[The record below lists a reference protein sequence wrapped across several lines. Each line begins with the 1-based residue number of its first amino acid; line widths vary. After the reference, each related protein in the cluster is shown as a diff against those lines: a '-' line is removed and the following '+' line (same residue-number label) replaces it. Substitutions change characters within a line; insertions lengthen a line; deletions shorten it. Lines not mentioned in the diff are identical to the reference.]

1 MAPATLL
8 EIPTARKPA
17 RAYYA
22 HLYDAAGALAK
33 VDGQILFMAN
43 DTGALTAIEPEH
55 CTFLTVLGEIGLA
68 DCQQI
73 MDAMHGSYA
82 KIACSRQNLEVA

>member
-1 MAPATLL
+1 MQTVAQTAPT
-8 EIPTARKPA
+8 RKAP

-22 HLYDAAGALAK
+22 HLYDEAGALAK
-33 VDGQILFMAN
+33 VDGEILFMAS

-68 DCQQI
+68 DTQQI
-73 MDAMHGSYA
+73 MDRMHGGCA
-82 KIACSRQNLEVA
+82 WIATHRQMEVA